1 MHRAA
6 TPRTAGGESFEDLV
20 NNFER
25 ELITAVLQQNHFSL
39 NRTAEQL
46 KMSRHSLRYRM
57 QRLNIAADA
66 DLEEEPAPAAKD
78 LSP

>member
-1 MHRAA
+1 
-6 TPRTAGGESFEDLV
+6 
-20 NNFER
+20 
-25 ELITAVLQQNHFSL
+25 
-39 NRTAEQL
+39 
-46 KMSRHSLRYRM
+46 MSRHSLRYRM